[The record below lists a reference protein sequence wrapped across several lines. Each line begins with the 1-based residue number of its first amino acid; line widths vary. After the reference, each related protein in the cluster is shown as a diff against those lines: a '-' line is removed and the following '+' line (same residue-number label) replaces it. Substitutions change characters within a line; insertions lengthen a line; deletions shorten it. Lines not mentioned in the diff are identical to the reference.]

1 MLSDYIV
8 KREKRKE
15 KRKRKKA
22 MSEGERQTPG
32 MCALCPGTYGYKR
45 ERAYTWHYARNKRS
59 TAEVYCNIYA
69 WFRQNKS
76 IRPRF
81 SFLFSLFLISCFLF
95 FHPPAYAPVHTA
107 CRRTSLH
114 SQMLCSDVYSHSGTA
129 PSQDFLIFCFTPFC
143 FSCCFFV
150 DLCPTVC

>member
-1 MLSDYIV
+1 MRD
-8 KREKRKE
+8 KHRECVR
-15 KRKRKKA
+15 
-22 MSEGERQTPG
+22 
-32 MCALCPGTYGYKR
+32 CARELMGTRGNEHIHGTTR
-45 ERAYTWHYARNKRS
+45 ETKGAPP
-59 TAEVYCNIYA
+59 EVYCNIYA